1 MISEDRRSSTVPDE
15 DDTLQSEN
23 FDPSKYINDRL
34 KNVRMGDEARK
45 LQSIRTEL
53 AGINQASGEM
63 LRNNVFQNFE
73 QFIDAAK
80 EISHVEQEVYQLSA
94 LLTEQRSLIESL
106 MQMTTDDKASVH
118 TASSTSTFNS
128 AANTIQSLQM
138 KIDGIAPILNSM
150 KANEKV
156 LLHSEVTLLDPDTKQ
171 RRQRSYLVLLPDRL
185 LVATQ
190 THNQPGKFSFEST
203 FNLNS
208 IAAVIVRER
217 ESGGDSA
224 GLVLKLLIFPDQ
236 IFYRCDTAR
245 LKQQWFDAIEAAKR
259 SQLREGGLQRQATI
273 RGRRRTVKEVTG
285 SISGLSPIRDSMVE
299 EDEQE
304 PETDEA
310 TLAWL
315 AEVPAELDV
324 CLAHKDLDQAVELI
338 GEWKEYRG
346 KDAAV
351 DTQMALRENQVVKLL
366 SDSVRLPAGA
376 HGGPK
381 AMARARKLLASLG
394 RGTYAVDLYLQRRS
408 TMLRNAYKDVTVT
421 EEPLTH
427 VRALC
432 ALYSTA
438 AADVL
443 NDFATEPAHFCQVL
457 QFSSKE
463 MSTLLI
469 LVKKHVIEV
478 VPTMKILSRTWTIL
492 SKVCDDMT
500 AFGAQVTFEMHR
512 LLSPSVTEALKDNFE
527 RLIHTFRLR
536 MEEERWRGTTVESEA
551 ALTRLCEEFSDLD
564 LRIDWAI
571 SGPTTLH
578 ISNHILEASRQAYYL
593 AADLAELRSSPLGV
607 QCDDYIQQVWMELLS
622 CLVGVEQAPE
632 SHAYSTNFILTQVL
646 PACQGR
652 YYDEG
657 EEPLTRLLE
666 EQFEELLQ
674 FVIPAKG
681 DEEDE
686 EEVASC

>member
-1 MISEDRRSSTVPDE
+1 MITEGRRSSTVPDE

-23 FDPSKYINDRL
+23 FDPSNYINDRL

-53 AGINQASGEM
+53 AGINQASSEM

-118 TASSTSTFNS
+118 TASSSSTFNS
-128 AANTIQSLQM
+128 AANTTQLLLT

-156 LLHSEVTLLDPDTKQ
+156 VLHSEVTLLDPDTKQ

-185 LVATQ
+185 LVAAQ
-190 THNQPGKFSFEST
+190 SQPGKFSFEST

-208 IAAVIVRER
+208 IAAVNVKDR
-217 ESGGDSA
+217 ESGGGDSA
-224 GLVLKLLIFPDQ
+224 GLVLKLLVFPDQ
-236 IFYRCDTAR
+236 RYYRCDTVR
-245 LKQQWFDAIEAAKR
+245 LKQQWLDEIETAKR
-259 SQLREGGLQRQATI
+259 AQLREGGLQRQATI
-273 RGRRRTVKEVTG
+273 RGRRRTVKEVAG
-285 SISGLSPIRDSMVE
+285 RSEIRDSMIE
-299 EDEQE
+299 EE

-324 CLAHKDLDQAVELI
+324 CLAHKDLDQAVDLI
-338 GEWKEYRG
+338 REWKEYRG

-351 DTQMALRENQVVKLL
+351 DTQMVLRENQVVKLL

-381 AMARARKLLASLG
+381 AMTRARTLLASLG

-438 AADVL
+438 AADIL
-443 NDFATEPAHFCQVL
+443 NDFGTEPAHFCQVL
-457 QFSSKE
+457 QFCSKE
-463 MSTLLI
+463 MSTLLT
-469 LVKKHVIEV
+469 LVRKHVIEV

-500 AFGAQVTFEMHR
+500 AFGAQLTFEMHR
-512 LLSPSVTEALKDNFE
+512 LLSPAVAEALEDNFA

-551 ALTRLCEEFSDLD
+551 ALARLCEEFSDLD

-571 SGPTTLH
+571 SGPTSLH
-578 ISNHILEASRQAYYL
+578 ISNHVLEASRQAYYL
-593 AADLAELRSSPLGV
+593 AADLAELRSSPLGM
-607 QCDDYIQQVWMELLS
+607 QCDDYIQQVWTELLS
-622 CLVGVEQAPE
+622 CLTGVDQAPE

-646 PACQGR
+646 PSCQGR

-666 EQFEELLQ
+666 DQFEELLQ
-674 FVIPAKG
+674 FVIPSKG
-681 DEEDE
+681 EEEDE
-686 EEVASC
+686 DEVASC